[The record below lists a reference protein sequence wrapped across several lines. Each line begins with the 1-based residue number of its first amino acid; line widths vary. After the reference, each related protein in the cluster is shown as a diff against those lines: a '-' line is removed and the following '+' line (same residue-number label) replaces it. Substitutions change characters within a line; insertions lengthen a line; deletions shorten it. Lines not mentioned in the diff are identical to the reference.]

1 MTKKQKKTETL
12 GARVTRLREGKE
24 LTRID
29 LAVAAGV
36 SQGAIQL
43 IEKGATRKPSAAMIS
58 KLAGALGVSDGLLLE
73 GIDEPTPARR

>member
-1 MTKKQKKTETL
+1 MKKAKKTETL
-12 GARVTRLREGKE
+12 AERVTRLRESKE

-58 KLAGALGVSDGLLLE
+58 KLAGALGVSNGLLLE